1 MATPTKLR
9 TATVA
14 IAALILASIAA
25 YMVFSYLSAK
35 NREVMQAKTQVQ
47 QIVVAASDIPFGA
60 IIQAPML
67 KTASWPVSSIPK
79 GGFMDAGQ
87 IEGRFAVADIPVG
100 TPVLASSLAP
110 VKSDT
115 GVMSFIIPPGDRAI
129 TVAVNNVVGV
139 AGFILP
145 NAVVDVIATVNSPY
159 RPASSGIDARISKII
174 LQNIKVLAVG
184 QILEQKEGK
193 PVTVP
198 TVTLD
203 VKPAQAEKLA
213 LASEDKIQL
222 VLKHVGDTQKVDT
235 KGATVYSLLGG
246 LPVRPAGPARRI
258 RPRKKEHRARPSID
272 SIKVIRGSAI
282 SNQTFK

>member
-1 MATPTKLR
+1 MATPTRLR
-9 TATVA
+9 TVTVVV
-14 IAALILASIAA
+14 AALALASVAA

-35 NREVMQAKTQVQ
+35 NREVMQAKTQVRQ
-47 QIVVAASDIPFGA
+47 VVVAASDIPFGT

-67 KTASWPVSSIPK
+67 KTASWPASSVPK
-79 GGFMDAGQ
+79 GGFVDARLAT
-87 IEGRFAVADIPVG
+87 GRFAVTDIPAG
-100 TPVLASSLAP
+100 TPVLESSLAP

-129 TVAVNNVVGV
+129 TLAVNDVAGV

-159 RPASSGIDARISKII
+159 QPAGAGINTRISKII

-203 VKPAQAEKLA
+203 VKPEQAEKLA
-213 LASEDKIQL
+213 LASENRIQL
-222 VLKHVGDTQKVDT
+222 VLKHEGDTQKVKT
-235 KGATVYSLLGG
+235 TGATVYSLLGSAPAR
-246 LPVRPAGPARRI
+246 PVRRIARVI
-258 RPRKKEHRARPSID
+258 RRKPRARKASMSSIR
-272 SIKVIRGSAI
+272 VIRGSAI
-282 SNQTFK
+282 SSQTFK